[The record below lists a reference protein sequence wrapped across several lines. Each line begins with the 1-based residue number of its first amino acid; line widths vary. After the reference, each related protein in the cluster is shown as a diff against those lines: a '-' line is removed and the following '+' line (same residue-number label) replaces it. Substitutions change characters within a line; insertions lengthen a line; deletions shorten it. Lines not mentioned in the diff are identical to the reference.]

1 MSQQIYGPGGI
12 TLGDAITTFIR
23 KDANTFVESGVIIYF
38 MDAGSNMRIKDGKI
52 QIRNDTDQA
61 WYYIGCVNVN
71 GVPTNYCSDTGES

>member
-38 MDAGSNMRIKDGKI
+38 MDAGTNFRVKDGKG
-52 QIRNDTDQA
+52 QVRNDTTLA
-61 WYYIGCVNVN
+61 WHSIGCRDVN
-71 GVPTNYCSDTGES
+71 GVPTLYCFDTGES